1 MMDVD
6 DSRGDSEPVI
16 ASGAQK
22 RALVPGGKS
31 QSLAATITASVSA
44 MNPGSPRRRPPP
56 SPSKEKLE
64 SIIQREAKTRRKAMG
79 VDEMAGGSSRPP
91 IAQPKAYAVAHAPGA
106 GAAPS
111 SSRGMGSSVASS
123 MQGVYHSARSSRS
136 AGLMVASGPSAVA
149 MMPSYMP
156 PPEERRVNTAPAT
169 VVQQTNINLQRMRAE
184 AAAASVATRAPPP
197 RSDVGSLPVIRR

>member
-31 QSLAATITASVSA
+31 QSLAATVTASVSA

-79 VDEMAGGSSRPP
+79 VDEMVGGSSRPP
-91 IAQPKAYAVAHAPGA
+91 MAQPKAYAVAHAPGA
-106 GAAPS
+106 GAVPS
-111 SSRGMGSSVASS
+111 SSRGKGSSVASS

-136 AGLMVASGPSAVA
+136 AGSMVASGPSAVA
-149 MMPSYMP
+149 MIPSYM

-169 VVQQTNINLQRMRAE
+169 VVQQTSINLQRMRAE
-184 AAAASVATRAPPP
+184 AAAASVAARAPLP